1 MVEVTRLKE
10 AAISLDGRSV
20 TVNLLAKENEITS
33 LDFSTIDLERIVHEL
48 MVLLTNARQMSE
60 VSRQGIVSF
69 VRPTNARAA
78 LLSDDQTLI
87 VSFQLPS
94 GLEMHYGM
102 QPTQA
107 QKLADQIQN
116 EAQKGMTA
124 KRHPG
129 H

>member
-1 MVEVTRLKE
+1 MVEVNRLE
-10 AAISLDGRSV
+10 ECAISRDGRSV
-20 TVNLLAKENEITS
+20 TVNLMGKENKTIA
-33 LDFSTIDLERIVHEL
+33 LDFSTIDLERTVHEL
-48 MVLLTNARQMSE
+48 VVLLTKARELSE
-60 VSRQGIVSF
+60 VSKQGIVSF

-78 LLSDDQTLI
+78 SLSDGQTVL

-102 QPTQA
+102 QPTHA
-107 QKLADQIQN
+107 QTLADQIQD
-116 EAQKGMTA
+116 EARKGMTA

>member
-1 MVEVTRLKE
+1 MVEVTRLE
-10 AAISLDGRSV
+10 ECAISRNGRSV
-20 TVNLLAKENEITS
+20 TINLTGKKNETIA
-33 LDFSTIDLERIVHEL
+33 LDFSTIDLERTVHEL
-48 MVLLTNARQMSE
+48 VVLLTNAHQLSE
-60 VSRQGIVSF
+60 VSKQGIVSF

-78 LLSDDQTLI
+78 SLSDDRTVI
-87 VSFQLPS
+87 VSFQLPA

-102 QPTQA
+102 QPIQA